1 MKTLILGG
9 ARSGKSQHAE
19 RLAQASGKTVVYVA
33 TAPRFPDDKA
43 WQQRIHQHQQQRPQ
57 SWRLVEEQHDL
68 VGMLQGGAYQQ
79 DVLLID
85 CLTLWLSNLLY
96 ANHDIVGETQRFCEA
111 LQDYTGDVVMV
122 SNEVGMGL
130 VPDTAL
136 GRDFRDA
143 QGRLNQAVAE
153 VANRV
158 LFIAAGLPLTLK

>member
-19 RLAQASGKTVVYVA
+19 ALVQASGKTVVYVA
-33 TAPRFPDDKA
+33 TAPRFPDDKE
-43 WQQRIHQHQQQRPQ
+43 WQQRINKHQQQRPKG
-57 SWRLVEEQHDL
+57 WKLIEEEQDL
-68 VGMLQGGAYQQ
+68 IGILQGSMYQEHI
-79 DVLLID
+79 VLID

-96 ANHDIVGETQRFCEA
+96 ENHDVVYETQRLCEA
-111 LQDYTGDVVMV
+111 LADYTGAVVMV

-143 QGRLNQAVAE
+143 QGRLNQAVAHE
-153 VANRV
+153 ADSV
-158 LFIAAGLPLTLK
+158 LFVAAGLPLALK